1 MIAAIAIKCLKNIP
15 CKKLKLLVENIT
27 VVIEDFKPS
36 FLFDICAVNFA
47 DLSNMI
53 RELNNAVITKE
64 PLILLSISNEE
75 GREDFC
81 DYLIGKKSCMIA
93 AIENCISERI
103 MIIDSSLENK
113 SPITRKLS
121 ELPKLHSMLIYIKSI
136 LENPKNGSS
145 FISIRLNTDW
155 SGTTLFGVLLGFPVT
170 YYCNSENN
178 NLSYVDL
185 FQVVVKHNFEPV
197 AQWTIPLCFVDNHNF
212 QERLNIWKNGLPTS
226 SGFLISENTI
236 SLPSVAL

>member
-53 RELNNAVITKE
+53 RELNDAVITKE
-64 PLILLSISNEE
+64 PLILLSIGNEE

-113 SPITRKLS
+113 SPVTRKLS

>member
-1 MIAAIAIKCLKNIP
+1 
-15 CKKLKLLVENIT
+15 
-27 VVIEDFKPS
+27 
-36 FLFDICAVNFA
+36 
-47 DLSNMI
+47 
-53 RELNNAVITKE
+53 
-64 PLILLSISNEE
+64 
-75 GREDFC
+75 
-81 DYLIGKKSCMIA
+81 MIA

-113 SPITRKLS
+113 SPVTRKLS